1 VRRLQNPPGTPI
13 AKYRFAKAH
22 SNFVFRPGAGAVL
35 PVVMRWMAI
44 DRWGRAQDEAC
55 AIPADV
61 VRSALEPGVNC
72 LPLGMLGRYADAA
85 LSPIEQAAAV
95 RHLDACVACHVEH
108 ALLRAFTSGR
118 ITEEGSRPVR
128 AIVRALRR
136 RERLLFDACSPSHT
150 VLDDRPLLS
159 SCRITL
165 ALAVVLLAAASGHEF
180 STSSPPQLAARG
192 SSSGGAPR
200 SLAVELVAPRGD
212 QAEVPR
218 RLEWRPLH
226 GAVRYCA
233 RLIEVDR
240 HEVWSIETSATAV
253 DLPEPVRALVL
264 PAKTLVWHV
273 TAYDLADAPIGESP
287 PERFRLE

>member
-1 VRRLQNPPGTPI
+1 
-13 AKYRFAKAH
+13 
-22 SNFVFRPGAGAVL
+22 
-35 PVVMRWMAI
+35 MRWSAI
-44 DRWGRAQDEAC
+44 DRSGRAQDEAC

-61 VRSALEPGVNC
+61 IRGAVEPGVNC
-72 LPLGMLGRYADAA
+72 LQPEVLGRYADAA
-85 LSPIEQAAAV
+85 LSPIEHAAAV
-95 RHLDACVACHVEH
+95 RHLDACMACHAEH
-108 ALLRAFTSGR
+108 ALLRSFASGR
-118 ITEEGSRPVR
+118 ITAEEPRPVR

-136 RERLLFDACSPSHT
+136 RERLLFDAPSPSCVVSHH
-150 VLDDRPLLS
+150 RRLLS
-159 SCRITL
+159 SCRVAL

-180 STSSPPQLAARG
+180 STSSPPDLAARG
-192 SSSGGAPR
+192 SGSGGASR

-212 QAEVPR
+212 QATVPR

-226 GAVRYCA
+226 GAVRYRA

-264 PAKTLVWHV
+264 PAKTLVWDV
-273 TAYDLADAPIGESP
+273 TAFDPADAPIGESP